1 MPSSYPSVDC
11 GVNMRTPLA
20 LIAAMTKDRVIGYHN
35 KLPWQLPEELQYFRE
50 MTLGKPMIMGHKTFL
65 SMGSRPL
72 PKRQNIVLSR
82 DPSVVYSHVQVVRSL
97 EEALAVAEPA
107 TEIMIIGGSQ
117 IYALCLPMATRLY
130 LSFIE
135 GDYQGDTFFP
145 QVDWSAWDLRSEKA
159 MEGFSANIFQRKIP
173 Q

>member
-1 MPSSYPSVDC
+1 MPSPHPSFDC

-20 LIAAMTKDRVIGYHN
+20 LIAAMTDNQTIGYQN
-35 KLPWQLPEELQYFRE
+35 KLPWQLPQELQYFRQ
-50 MTLGKPMIMGHKTFL
+50 MTLGKPIIMGHKTFL

-82 DPSVVYSHVQVVRSL
+82 DPSVVYNHVQVVRSL
-97 EEALAVAEPA
+97 EEAFGVAEPA
-107 TEIMIIGGSQ
+107 TEIMVIGGSE

-135 GDYQGDTFFP
+135 GHYEGDTFFP
-145 QVDWSAWDLRSEKA
+145 QVDWAAWDVVSEKA
-159 MEGFSANIFQRKIP
+159 MEGFSAKIFERKIP
-173 Q
+173 